1 MPPRFF
7 FFLPVN
13 ISCRYITTTQQGKQ
27 KLFLKKKTMAGQTKM
42 IIITSDE
49 DVIRRFSLNKNKN
62 TQIIDLDNDIQIT
75 STAKNIDLNFL
86 AQLSELVR
94 I

>member
-1 MPPRFF
+1 
-7 FFLPVN
+7 
-13 ISCRYITTTQQGKQ
+13 
-27 KLFLKKKTMAGQTKM
+27 MAGQTKM

-49 DVIRRFSLNKNKN
+49 DVIRRFSLNKN
-62 TQIIDLDNDIQIT
+62 TQIIDLDNDTLMT
-75 STAKNIDLNFL
+75 STTKDIDLNFL

>member
-1 MPPRFF
+1 
-7 FFLPVN
+7 
-13 ISCRYITTTQQGKQ
+13 
-27 KLFLKKKTMAGQTKM
+27 MAGQTRM

-62 TQIIDLDNDIQIT
+62 TQIIDLDNDTQIT
-75 STAKNIDLNFL
+75 STAKDIDSNFL

>member
-1 MPPRFF
+1 
-7 FFLPVN
+7 
-13 ISCRYITTTQQGKQ
+13 
-27 KLFLKKKTMAGQTKM
+27 MAGQTRM

-49 DVIRRFSLNKNKN
+49 DVIRRFSLNKN

-75 STAKNIDLNFL
+75 STAKDINPNFL

>member
-1 MPPRFF
+1 
-7 FFLPVN
+7 
-13 ISCRYITTTQQGKQ
+13 
-27 KLFLKKKTMAGQTKM
+27 MANQTKM

-49 DVIRRFSLNKNKN
+49 NVIRRFSLNKN
-62 TQIIDLDNDIQIT
+62 TQIIDLDNNTLMT
-75 STAKNIDLNFL
+75 STTKDIDLNFL